1 MEVVKSIAI
10 ALAVYVVV
18 SVSVYFGYTRMN
30 QDHAAPELKIA
41 TIDIRKVSD
50 EIFKSGGIGSAGIS
64 DAAQLSDRIQR
75 ASKSLADQGYLV
87 VNKPLILAAP
97 ETLEVFDATGD
108 VVKAVLGDR

>member
-1 MEVVKSIAI
+1 MELFKSIAV
-10 ALAVYVVV
+10 AVAVYVVL
-18 SVSVYFGYTRMN
+18 SVAAYFGFERLN
-30 QDHAAPELKIA
+30 QDHAAPEIKIA

-64 DAAQLSDRIQR
+64 DAGQLSDRIQR

-97 ETLEVFDATGD
+97 ETLEVFDATND